1 MSAHFFETSARSAI
15 GLVRQG
21 NEDSAFASAQLIAV
35 ADGMGGHAAGEVASR
50 IAVKVL
56 EKLAPT
62 LTAQEI
68 DEDSVEDLLMHSLHS
83 IDAEIAAVADEEI
96 EKRGMGTTLTALL
109 IRDNHIALLHVGDS
123 RCYRLRGNTLEQ
135 LSNDHTV
142 IQELL
147 DQGAISQAE
156 AADHPQRSMLTQAL
170 RGDGD
175 VTPVLQMYEVKKG
188 DRYLLCSDGLS
199 GVLTD
204 KEIKVGLGLSTGDMT
219 VGDMGSKI
227 RRAYTVMGD
236 SVNLGARL
244 EGITRYYGVGILV
257 SEATQAAS
265 HGIVYREIDIVR
277 VKGKDNPIRIYE
289 PLALET
295 DISND
300 TLTRLHEW
308 QAVLV
313 HFYAQA
319 WKDAEHGLIVAHA
332 VTDEATDN
340 RSLQPM
346 AEAACAALGAGPAPT
361 GAAGAP
367 HGVGLHPARA
377 GGPGVQRSG
386 SQRHI
391 VTMRRCRRPAP
402 RRT

>member
-1 MSAHFFETSARSAI
+1 MSAYFFETSARSAI

-50 IAVKVL
+50 IAVQVL

-62 LTAQEI
+62 LTAADI

-96 EKRGMGTTLTALL
+96 EKRGMGTTLTTLL

-147 DQGAISQAE
+147 DQGAISEAE
-156 AADHPQRSMLTQAL
+156 AVEHPQRSMLTQAL

-204 KEIKVGLGLSTGDMT
+204 KEIKVGLKKSDKNEAVKFLNDATYINGAPDNVTILIADISDNSTT
-219 VGDMGSKI
+219 PSLL
-227 RRAYTVMGD
+227 
-236 SVNLGARL
+236 LGA
-244 EGITRYYGVGILV
+244 
-257 SEATQAAS
+257 
-265 HGIVYREIDIVR
+265 
-277 VKGKDNPIRIYE
+277 
-289 PLALET
+289 
-295 DISND
+295 
-300 TLTRLHEW
+300 
-308 QAVLV
+308 
-313 HFYAQA
+313 
-319 WKDAEHGLIVAHA
+319 AH
-332 VTDEATDN
+332 D
-340 RSLQPM
+340 
-346 AEAACAALGAGPAPT
+346 
-361 GAAGAP
+361 
-367 HGVGLHPARA
+367 
-377 GGPGVQRSG
+377 
-386 SQRHI
+386 
-391 VTMRRCRRPAP
+391 
-402 RRT
+402 

>member
-21 NEDSAFASAQLIAV
+21 NEDSAFISAQLIAV

-56 EKLAPT
+56 QKLAPT
-62 LTAQEI
+62 LTAEDI

-147 DQGAISQAE
+147 DQGAITPAE
-156 AADHPQRSMLTQAL
+156 AVEHPQRSMLTQAL

-204 KEIKVGLGLSTGDMT
+204 KEIKVGLKKSDKDEAVKFLNDATYINGAPDNVTILIADISDKSTT
-219 VGDMGSKI
+219 PSLL
-227 RRAYTVMGD
+227 
-236 SVNLGARL
+236 LGA
-244 EGITRYYGVGILV
+244 
-257 SEATQAAS
+257 
-265 HGIVYREIDIVR
+265 
-277 VKGKDNPIRIYE
+277 
-289 PLALET
+289 
-295 DISND
+295 
-300 TLTRLHEW
+300 
-308 QAVLV
+308 
-313 HFYAQA
+313 
-319 WKDAEHGLIVAHA
+319 AH
-332 VTDEATDN
+332 D
-340 RSLQPM
+340 
-346 AEAACAALGAGPAPT
+346 
-361 GAAGAP
+361 
-367 HGVGLHPARA
+367 
-377 GGPGVQRSG
+377 
-386 SQRHI
+386 
-391 VTMRRCRRPAP
+391 
-402 RRT
+402 

>member
-109 IRDNHIALLHVGDS
+109 IRDNRIALLHVGDS
-123 RCYRLRGNTLEQ
+123 RCYRLRGNALEQ

-204 KEIKVGLGLSTGDMT
+204 KEIKVGLKKSDKDQAVKFLSDATYINGAPDNVT
-219 VGDMGSKI
+219 ILIADISDKST
-227 RRAYTVMGD
+227 A
-236 SVNLGARL
+236 SSLLLGA
-244 EGITRYYGVGILV
+244 
-257 SEATQAAS
+257 
-265 HGIVYREIDIVR
+265 
-277 VKGKDNPIRIYE
+277 
-289 PLALET
+289 
-295 DISND
+295 
-300 TLTRLHEW
+300 
-308 QAVLV
+308 
-313 HFYAQA
+313 
-319 WKDAEHGLIVAHA
+319 AH
-332 VTDEATDN
+332 D
-340 RSLQPM
+340 
-346 AEAACAALGAGPAPT
+346 
-361 GAAGAP
+361 
-367 HGVGLHPARA
+367 
-377 GGPGVQRSG
+377 
-386 SQRHI
+386 
-391 VTMRRCRRPAP
+391 
-402 RRT
+402 

>member
-109 IRDNHIALLHVGDS
+109 IRDNRIALLHVGDS

-156 AADHPQRSMLTQAL
+156 AVEHPQRSMLTQAL

-204 KEIKVGLGLSTGDMT
+204 KEIKVGLKKSDKDEAVKFLNDATYINGAPDNVTILIADISDTSTA
-219 VGDMGSKI
+219 S
-227 RRAYTVMGD
+227 
-236 SVNLGARL
+236 SLLLGA
-244 EGITRYYGVGILV
+244 
-257 SEATQAAS
+257 
-265 HGIVYREIDIVR
+265 
-277 VKGKDNPIRIYE
+277 
-289 PLALET
+289 
-295 DISND
+295 
-300 TLTRLHEW
+300 
-308 QAVLV
+308 
-313 HFYAQA
+313 
-319 WKDAEHGLIVAHA
+319 AH
-332 VTDEATDN
+332 D
-340 RSLQPM
+340 
-346 AEAACAALGAGPAPT
+346 
-361 GAAGAP
+361 
-367 HGVGLHPARA
+367 
-377 GGPGVQRSG
+377 
-386 SQRHI
+386 
-391 VTMRRCRRPAP
+391 
-402 RRT
+402 